1 MPQVLTTNALILCP
15 HGAKGTTVPAHPKWT
30 VNGGYV
36 LVEGDTGVLSCPFL
50 PLPCAGYT
58 LQSMGLNATQID
70 GEKVI
75 LATDFNQTFTGLPL
89 VMTEFHQ
96 AFDESTPAPLPA
108 GQTSATPPP
117 ELADLV
123 APVVMTAVP
132 YTPVPLTLHVDITNG
147 WPGAVIAPQ
156 GGSWDTPVLT
166 VTVAMPSTFLVTL
179 APGKYHFF
187 LTAVSKRGLS
197 GNADAVVEVIA

>member
-1 MPQVLTTNALILCP
+1 MLTLID
-15 HGAKGTTVPAHPKWT
+15 
-30 VNGGYV
+30 
-36 LVEGDTGVLSCPFL
+36 E
-50 PLPCAGYT
+50 PL
-58 LQSMGLNATQID
+58 
-70 GEKVI
+70 K
-75 LATDFNQTFTGLPL
+75 
-89 VMTEFHQ
+89 
-96 AFDESTPAPLPA
+96 
-108 GQTSATPPP
+108 
-117 ELADLV
+117 
-123 APVVMTAVP
+123 
-132 YTPVPLTLHVDITNG
+132 LHVDITNG